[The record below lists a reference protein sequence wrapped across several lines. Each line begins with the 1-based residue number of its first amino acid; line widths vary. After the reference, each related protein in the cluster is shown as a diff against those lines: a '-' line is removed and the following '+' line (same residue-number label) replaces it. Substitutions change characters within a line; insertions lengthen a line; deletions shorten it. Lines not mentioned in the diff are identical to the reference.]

1 MKKIKFWELAQTITM
16 VLTMVLGIISI
27 ILIYQQGTKP
37 IPPEV
42 LNVELINNITQ
53 NNDFDC
59 NSINDMNINDN
70 EKNWYYNQ
78 CKIIKGE

>member
-1 MKKIKFWELAQTITM
+1 MNSSDFALLSQNVSE
-16 VLTMVLGIISI
+16 SI